1 MSWPAAPVPA
11 STSSCRRRGVRWPCS
26 TSACPTAS
34 LPTARCLNC
43 TRPAVSMWQACSHP
57 CGHGSTDMARHQA
70 TDIAGMDMKW
80 HVLKLLL
87 PYLLQH
93 RGRVF
98 LAFLT
103 LVLGKAATISLPFL
117 LKYIVD
123 DLDAGTRGVDAQG
136 LDLALGLVAV
146 PVALILAYG
155 LARFLNVILNEV
167 RDTLFGRVTERTI
180 RRLSLQTFEHLHGL
194 DLDFHL
200 NRRTGGLSRDIE
212 RGTSGIS
219 FLMRFMIF
227 NIVPTVLELV
237 IVIGIFL
244 GNYGLSF
251 AGVIVAALICYVV
264 FSVVA
269 TERRTQYVRDMNIA
283 DSATSN
289 RAIDSLLNY
298 ETVKYFTNEDHESSL
313 YDVELEKWER
323 AKRNSRLSLFALN
336 AGQAFIVAASMT
348 LMLWL
353 AASGVANG
361 SMSLGDF
368 VLVNT
373 FMMQLFIPLNFL
385 GFVYREIKGA
395 LANIEH
401 LFGLLGER
409 PGIVQAEPALPL
421 GAGLPDIE
429 FRHVGFHYNPA
440 RAILEDVS
448 FRVAP
453 GEKVAVVGASGSGK
467 STLVKLL
474 FRFHDCSSGA
484 VLVGGRDVR
493 ELEVRS
499 LRRAI
504 GIVPQDTVLFND
516 SIFNN
521 VRYGRP
527 EASEA
532 EVEEAI
538 RLAQLA
544 PFIRQLPEGSAT
556 RVGERGLKLSGGEKQ
571 RVAIARTI
579 LKKPAILVFDEATS
593 ALDSRTERGILEA
606 LREVARG
613 HTSLVI
619 AHRLSTVVD
628 ANRILVLEGG
638 RIVEQ
643 GTHQDLLLKAGTYAT
658 MWHTQQQER
667 ERALPAAG

>member
-1 MSWPAAPVPA
+1 MPKP
-11 STSSCRRRGVRWPCS
+11 RY
-26 TSACPTAS
+26 
-34 LPTARCLNC
+34 
-43 TRPAVSMWQACSHP
+43 
-57 CGHGSTDMARHQA
+57 
-70 TDIAGMDMKW
+70 TDIEGMDMKW
-80 HVLKLLL
+80 HVLRLLL
-87 PYLLQH
+87 PYLLEYKA
-93 RGRVF
+93 RVG

-103 LVLGKAATISLPFL
+103 LALGKLATISLPFL

-123 DLDAGTRGVDAQG
+123 DLDAQVGGSAVQVP
-136 LDLALGLVAV
+136 GLVLI
-146 PVALILAYG
+146 PLLLILAYG
-155 LARFLNVILNEV
+155 LARFLNVLLNEV
-167 RDTLFGRVTERTI
+167 RDALFGRVTERTI
-180 RRLSLQTFEHLHGL
+180 RRISLQTFEHLHGL

-227 NIVPTVLELV
+227 NILPTVFELLV
-237 IVIGIFL
+237 VIGIFL
-244 GNYGLSF
+244 ANYGLAF
-251 AGVIVAALICYVV
+251 AGVIVVALVVYVV
-264 FSVVA
+264 FSIIA
-269 TERRTQYVRDMNIA
+269 TEKRTRFVREMNQA

-298 ETVKYFTNEDHESSL
+298 ETVKYFTNERHESEL
-313 YDVELEKWER
+313 YDKELANWEV
-323 AKRNSRLSLFALN
+323 AKRNSRLSLFVLN

-348 LMLWL
+348 AMLWL
-353 AASGVANG
+353 AARGVADG
-361 SMSLGDF
+361 SMTLGDF

-395 LANIEH
+395 LANIEN
-401 LFGLLGER
+401 LFGLMQVR
-409 PGIVQAEPALPL
+409 PGVQQQAGAVPL
-421 GAGLPDIE
+421 VQPKPGVE
-429 FRHVGFHYNPA
+429 FSHVGFAYNPE
-440 RAILEDVS
+440 REILHDVS
-448 FRVAP
+448 FTIAP

-474 FRFHDCSSGA
+474 FRFYDCTHG
-484 VLVGGRDVR
+484 VIRVGGHDIR
-493 ELEVRS
+493 ELDLLS

-516 SIFNN
+516 SIINN

-527 EASEA
+527 DASDA
-532 EVEEAI
+532 DVQEAI
-538 RLAQLA
+538 RLAHLDA
-544 PFIRQLPEGSAT
+544 FIARLPEGGDT
-556 RVGERGLKLSGGEKQ
+556 LVGERGLKLSGGEKQ

-579 LKKPAILVFDEATS
+579 LKNPAILVFDEATS
-593 ALDSRTERGILEA
+593 ALDSKTERSILEA

-628 ANRILVLEGG
+628 ADRIIVLEQG
-638 RIVEQ
+638 RIIESGAHTQLLEKQ
-643 GTHQDLLLKAGTYAT
+643 GVYAT

-667 ERALPAAG
+667 QRELLGAV